1 MLLQWSRRHPVDRS
15 MRQRKQHLRM
25 TETRSTKP
33 RFQSNTRSYFD
44 SLTVRHSGRFKRAG
58 GRGATKGG
66 LPVRAGFRFRFGRI
80 RWGAVNVVQVSCMCT
95 NWYMWPGVGGWG
107 TQAINSAMSDWEER
121 CPAILPIILNLGC
134 TAALLSLLL
143 GVAADQGQC
152 AIRSR
157 VFGNRYSN
165 VIYVR

>member
-1 MLLQWSRRHPVDRS
+1 MLYRYPACARTDTCDL
-15 MRQRKQHLRM
+15 
-25 TETRSTKP
+25 
-33 RFQSNTRSYFD
+33 
-44 SLTVRHSGRFKRAG
+44 
-58 GRGATKGG
+58 G
-66 LPVRAGFRFRFGRI
+66 L
-80 RWGAVNVVQVSCMCT
+80 
-95 NWYMWPGVGGWG
+95 GVGGWG